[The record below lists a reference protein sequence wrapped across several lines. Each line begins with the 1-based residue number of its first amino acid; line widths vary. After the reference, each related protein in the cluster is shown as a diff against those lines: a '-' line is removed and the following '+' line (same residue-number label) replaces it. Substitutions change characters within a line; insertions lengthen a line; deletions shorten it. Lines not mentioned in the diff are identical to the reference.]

1 MVVGLLS
8 LDLLIPESNSLK
20 DKRRALQALLDH
32 LHNEFNVSAAE
43 VGDND
48 IWRRS
53 QVGVACVANSR
64 AHVEAVLQQV
74 LRRTEGDPR
83 FEVLRSDLDWL

>member
-20 DKRRALQALLDH
+20 DKRRVLRALLDH

-53 QVGVACVANSR
+53 QIAVACVANSR
-64 AHVEAVLQQV
+64 AHVEAVLHQV
-74 LRRTEGDPR
+74 LRRAEGDHR
-83 FEVLRSDLDWL
+83 LEVLRSDVDWL